1 MVSTPIYTTLSLP
14 SKTLPFMYNLSMEN
28 KISAIRSWLGSG
40 AINIFGIQF
49 SGKDTLGVPLAERL
63 GAKFISSG
71 DLVRAAMHN
80 NDDSRIQQAALDTQT
95 GILTPTDEFR
105 QLIVP
110 HLKDD
115 RLSGIPLVLG
125 SVGRWIGEE
134 EVVMTALA
142 EGGHPLHA
150 VIVLDIPEEEV
161 WRRWEVVKNTRN
173 GGRQD
178 DQDRSRVAKRL
189 QEFKEKTVPVI
200 TKYASLGIVINIDAT
215 GTIEDTFNAAIDGL
229 YRRAIA
235 DQ

>member
-1 MVSTPIYTTLSLP
+1 
-14 SKTLPFMYNLSMEN
+14 MED

-80 NDDSRIQQAALDTQT
+80 NDDPRIQQAALDTQT

-115 RLSGIPLVLG
+115 RLSGMPLVLG

-134 EVVMTALA
+134 EVVMEALA
-142 EGGHPLHA
+142 EGGHPLRA
-150 VIVLDIPEEEV
+150 VIVLNIPEEEV
-161 WRRWEVVKNTRN
+161 WRRWEEVKNTRN
-173 GGRQD
+173 GGRRD

-189 QEFKEKTVPVI
+189 QEFKEKTIPVI
-200 TKYASLGIVINIDAT
+200 NKYTSLGIVINIDAT
-215 GTIEDTFNAAIDGL
+215 GTIEETFNTAVDEL
-229 YRRAIA
+229 YRRAIVN
-235 DQ
+235 

>member
-14 SKTLPFMYNLSMEN
+14 SKTLSFVYNLSMED

-80 NDDSRIQQAALDTQT
+80 SDDSRIQQAALDTQT

-105 QLIVP
+105 QLIIP

-134 EVVMTALA
+134 KVVMEALV
-142 EGGHPLHA
+142 EGGHPLRA

-161 WRRWEVVKNTRN
+161 WRRWEEVKNTRN

-200 TKYASLGIVINIDAT
+200 TKYTNLGIVINIDAT
-215 GTIEDTFNAAIDGL
+215 GTIEDTFNAAIDRL
-229 YRRAIA
+229 YRRAIIN
-235 DQ
+235 

>member
-1 MVSTPIYTTLSLP
+1 
-14 SKTLPFMYNLSMEN
+14 MYNLSMEN

-80 NDDSRIQQAALDTQT
+80 SDDSRIQQAALDTQT

-161 WRRWEVVKNTRN
+161 WRRWEEVKNTRN

-200 TKYASLGIVINIDAT
+200 TKYTDLGIVINIDAT

-229 YRRAIA
+229 YRRAITN
-235 DQ
+235 

>member
-1 MVSTPIYTTLSLP
+1 
-14 SKTLPFMYNLSMEN
+14 MEN

-71 DLVRAAMHN
+71 DLVRATMHN
-80 NDDSRIQQAALDTQT
+80 NDDPRIQQAALDTQT

-115 RLSGIPLVLG
+115 RLSGMPLVLG

-134 EVVMTALA
+134 EVVMEALA
-142 EGGHPLHA
+142 EGGHPLRA
-150 VIVLDIPEEEV
+150 VIVLNIPEEEV
-161 WRRWEVVKNTRN
+161 WRRWEEVKNTRN

-189 QEFKEKTVPVI
+189 QEFKEKTIPVI
-200 TKYASLGIVINIDAT
+200 NKYTSLGIVINIDAT
-215 GTIEDTFNAAIDGL
+215 GTIEETFNATVDEL
-229 YRRAIA
+229 YRRAIVN
-235 DQ
+235 